1 MTWPNKLKG
10 DPNKRSRD
18 KYCRFHW
25 DHSHDTSKCYDLK
38 QQIKA
43 LIRQG
48 KLQRFI
54 NKERI
59 DPPQEQVG
67 RRDGECP
74 RPPLGYLR
82 MSIGGTTVSGSSR
95 KARKTYLRMVQNVQ
109 LTSFIPKMA
118 RVDNPI
124 VEFSKEDA
132 RCLHHPYGDVLVV
145 SIWVGGYNTHQV
157 LVDNGSSIDIHYY
170 SVF

>member
-1 MTWPNKLKG
+1 M
-10 DPNKRSRD
+10 
-18 KYCRFHW
+18 
-25 DHSHDTSKCYDLK
+25 
-38 QQIKA
+38 I
-43 LIRQG
+43 
-48 KLQRFI
+48 
-54 NKERI
+54 
-59 DPPQEQVG
+59 
-67 RRDGECP
+67 
-74 RPPLGYLR
+74 
-82 MSIGGTTVSGSSR
+82 IGGTTVSGSSR

-109 LTSFIPKMA
+109 LTSFIPKMT